1 MRGSLFLRFGFV
13 ALTFAMTAL
22 FVVAS
27 FLAARR
33 TGLDRSA
40 AARLAARAALRT
52 GLWVALTGVA
62 AARGFLQFEP
72 PPTMAIALIASLA
85 IAIRLTHSP
94 FGTRLASGIPVA
106 FLVGFQA
113 FRIPVELLLHRAWS
127 EGLIPV
133 QMTYAGRNF
142 DIVTGVTAVAVGLWL
157 ATGDRPAARRVVM
170 AWNLLGLGLLLN
182 IVTISL
188 LSAPTPFR
196 VFQNEPSSAWIT
208 QVPWVWLPTVLVLA
222 ALLGHLLVFRWL
234 SVESR
239 ALER

>member
-1 MRGSLFLRFGFV
+1 M
-13 ALTFAMTAL
+13 
-22 FVVAS
+22 
-27 FLAARR
+27 
-33 TGLDRSA
+33 
-40 AARLAARAALRT
+40 
-52 GLWVALTGVA
+52 
-62 AARGFLQFEP
+62 
-72 PPTMAIALIASLA
+72 
-85 IAIRLTHSP
+85 
-94 FGTRLASGIPVA
+94 
-106 FLVGFQA
+106 
-113 FRIPVELLLHRAWS
+113 
-127 EGLIPV
+127 
-133 QMTYAGRNF
+133 
-142 DIVTGVTAVAVGLWL
+142 TAVAVGLWL